1 MQFEV
6 NGQNYFLQFS
16 PEDGEW
22 FLLRPG
28 LDGLERMAIANDSE
42 LVNEKLIPFDTDS
55 GMTVN

>member
-22 FLLRPG
+22 FLLRPRR
-28 LDGLERMAIANDSE
+28 DGLERMEISDDSE
-42 LVNEKLIPFDTDS
+42 LLKETLIPFDTDS
-55 GMTVN
+55 QTTVN

>member
-22 FLLRPG
+22 FLLRPS
-28 LDGLERMAIANDSE
+28 LDGLERLAIASDSE
-42 LVNEKLIPFDTDS
+42 LVNHKLIPFDTDS

>member
-22 FLLRPG
+22 FWLRPS
-28 LDGLERMAIANDSE
+28 LDGLERLASADDSE
-42 LVNEKLIPFDTDS
+42 LVTEKLIPVDTDS